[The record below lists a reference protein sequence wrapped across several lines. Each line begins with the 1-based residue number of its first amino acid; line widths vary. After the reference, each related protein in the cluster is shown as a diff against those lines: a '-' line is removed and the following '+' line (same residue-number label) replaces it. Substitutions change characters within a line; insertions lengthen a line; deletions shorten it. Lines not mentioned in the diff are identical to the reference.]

1 MARCVLHVVGARPN
15 FMKMAPLVRALWAAP
30 DGFEHLLVHTGQHY
44 DEHLNDSIFRDLRL
58 KAPDVHLGSG
68 SGTHAEQTGRIM
80 LAFEKL
86 VAERRPELVVVAG
99 DVNSTLACSIVAAKA
114 NVPVAHLEAGLR
126 SGDWTMPEEIN
137 RVVTDRLTQLHLT
150 PSPDA
155 DENLLREG
163 VARSSIVRVG
173 NCMIDSL
180 LENLERA
187 RRGNALSRL
196 GLTPRGFALATLHRP
211 SNVDDPVKMAR
222 LLAVLSNIGGRLPV
236 VFPVHPRTLARMREA
251 QVSVERL
258 RIAGVIV
265 TEPLGYLEFLQLED
279 AAAVVITDSG
289 GVQEETT
296 ALGVP
301 CLTVRDNTERPITS
315 TCGTNKVVGSNPE
328 VLPAEVDAVLSG
340 HGKRGAMPELWDGKA
355 GERAGRAI
363 RSFLSSNQASRPGS
377 L

>member
-1 MARCVLHVVGARPN
+1 MSSVLHVVGARPN
-15 FMKMAPLVRALWAAP
+15 FMKMAPLVRALWAEP
-30 DGFEHLLVHTGQHY
+30 SGYEHLLVHTGQHY
-44 DEHLNDSIFRDLRL
+44 DEHLNDSIFRDLGLR
-58 KAPDVHLGSG
+58 APDVHLGSG

-86 VAERRPELVVVAG
+86 VAERRPSLVVVAG

-163 VARSSIVRVG
+163 VKPKSIVRVG

-180 LENLERA
+180 FRNRERA
-187 RRGNALSRL
+187 ARG
-196 GLTPRGFALATLHRP
+196 PALARFGLKSGGFGLVTLHRP
-211 SNVDDPVKMAR
+211 SNVDDPER
-222 LLAVLSNIGGRLPV
+222 LDGFLRVLSQLAAQLPL
-236 VFPVHPRTLARMREA
+236 VFPVHPRTRTRIEA
-251 QVSVERL
+251 LKLSPQALSE
-258 RIAGVIV
+258 AGLLLS
-265 TEPLGYLEFLQLED
+265 EPLGYLDFLQLEST
-279 AAAVVITDSG
+279 AAIVITDSG

-301 CLTVRDNTERPITS
+301 CLTVRDNTERPITV
-315 TCGTNKVVGSNPE
+315 TQGTNQLVGSDPSR
-328 VLPAEVDAVLSG
+328 LAEAFKAALAAPRQPTTG
-340 HGKRGAMPELWDGKA
+340 PELWDGKA
-355 GERAGRAI
+355 GERAAAAI
-363 RSFLSSNQASRPGS
+363 TRFLRDG
-377 L
+377 